1 MTTLPD
7 CDLAVV
13 GLGPAGVACV
23 LQARREGLSVMAFEE
38 ERVGGLLHVARR
50 IDNLPGSPAV
60 SGRTLANRMQ
70 RQVRLSGAYVFDE
83 RIEEI
88 RLVAGGGFFV
98 ESDFDRV
105 WSRTVCVA
113 TGTIPVNLPVN
124 LYGCNLYRRNLGQLG
139 RLRRG
144 CSAVVIGGGDA
155 AFDSALSLADR
166 GAAVTILMRGA
177 RPKASPVLVAEA
189 AARRILIR
197 RDAVVRDSWSRESSL
212 PHLELEDGELLTP
225 DVVMICIGREPRL
238 DVVSGLVADGVPC
251 TVETRIPGLY
261 MAGDV
266 IRDRERFVA
275 SAIGD
280 GQQAALLAAR
290 FIREAAS

>member
-1 MTTLPD
+1 
-7 CDLAVV
+7 
-13 GLGPAGVACV
+13 VACV
-23 LQARREGLSVMAFEE
+23 LQARREGLSVVAFEE
-38 ERVGGLLHVARR
+38 DRVGGLVRAARR

-70 RQVRLSGAYVFDE
+70 RQVRASGATVLDE

-88 RLVAGGGFFV
+88 RLAAGGGFFV
-98 ESDFDRV
+98 DSDVARV
-105 WSRTVCVA
+105 RSRTVCVA
-113 TGTIPVNLPVN
+113 TGTVPVPVPPG
-124 LYGCNLYRRNLGQLG
+124 LACCPARRRDVSELG

-177 RPKASPVLVAEA
+177 RPKASRGLVAEA
-189 AARRILIR
+189 ASRGIVVRMG
-197 RDAVVRDSWSRESSL
+197 AVVRDSRSEH
-212 PHLELEDGELLTP
+212 PHPPCLELEGGERLSQ
-225 DVVMICIGREPRL
+225 DVVMVCIGREPRL
-238 DVVSGLVADGVPC
+238 DVVHGLLGVDAPRA
-251 TVETRIPGLY
+251 VETRIPGLY